1 MKILFATDGSPC
13 SIHAMREAARL
24 LPLADADVSVVAVA
38 DVVPLASPYEMSGAA
53 ATLRLERELETARKD
68 LESALGFMRALGI
81 KAHGI
86 ERHGEPASEIL
97 AVADELDPDMIVV
110 GSHGRNALE
119 RLLMGSVASYVMNNA
134 ACPVMVVKMPKADKA

>member
-38 DVVPLASPYEMSGAA
+38 DVVPLASPYEVSGAA
-53 ATLRLERELETARKD
+53 ATLLLEREIETARKD
-68 LESALGFMRALGI
+68 LESALGFLRTLGI

-86 ERHGEPASEIL
+86 ERHGEPAAEIL
-97 AVADELDPDMIVV
+97 AVAEEFAPDMIIV
-110 GSHGRNALE
+110 GSHGRNAVE
-119 RLLMGSVASYVMNNA
+119 RLFLGSVSDAIA
-134 ACPVMVVKMPKADKA
+134 HHFHGPVLIIRPKA